1 MKRCL
6 IPVVTVF
13 VLAVS
18 LTGCSFDEQAG
29 RHQEEPASEFD
40 EQIAFQ
46 KVDNLQVES
55 FLRQQDINDKI
66 STYQHETR
74 FHVSPALVPELENQV
89 KFLRQQ
95 YQQLQEI
102 KYELEP
108 EALDNLM
115 TDSLLEQQRMKTAI
129 ETKEAEI
136 IDAENELEKDPES
149 ASEGSL
155 RVNILIW
162 KGQIKVMTEQLEFL
176 TKQYQELEELR
187 DFLLG

>member
-1 MKRCL
+1 MKRYL
-6 IPVVTVF
+6 FSILTVF
-13 VLAVS
+13 ALTIS
-18 LTGCSFDEQAG
+18 LIGCGFDEQTAK
-29 RHQEEPASEFD
+29 HQEESPSQSD
-40 EQIAFQ
+40 DQVVLQ

-74 FHVSPALVPELENQV
+74 FHVSPALVPELQNQV

-102 KYELEP
+102 KYELGS

-136 IDAENELEKDPES
+136 IDAENELEKDPDQALS
-149 ASEGSL
+149 AP
-155 RVNILIW
+155 VNILIW

-176 TKQYQELEELR
+176 TKQYQQLEELR
-187 DFLLG
+187 DFILLKD

>member
-1 MKRCL
+1 MKRYL
-6 IPVVTVF
+6 LPILTVF
-13 VLAVS
+13 ALAIS
-18 LTGCSFDEQAG
+18 LIGCSSDEQAG
-29 RHQEEPASEFD
+29 RHQEESASEFD
-40 EQIAFQ
+40 AQAVFQ

-66 STYQHETR
+66 STYQDETR

-129 ETKEAEI
+129 ETKEAQI
-136 IDAENELEKDPES
+136 IDAQKELEKDPDQALS
-149 ASEGSL
+149 AP
-155 RVNILIW
+155 VNILIW

-176 TKQYQELEELR
+176 TKQYQQLEVLR
-187 DFLLG
+187 DFLEE